1 MLSDL
6 LPPAHSCSLLSRASN
21 HDDDKEDEPPHWT
34 VSHKLGKFIRGQS
47 DHRQR
52 PESKLLTRRVS
63 TSSLTEYISNFDQEP
78 SSPTKDSSLPAGE
91 SKGETEPKHN
101 KWLEAFSKYKTITSG
116 GQQSIT
122 DSGYLQQRTPSRWI
136 SAASKN
142 TDNKTGDNNRG
153 SQEYPLRPSS
163 QLETAEEP
171 AYSSIVAQRAERF
184 GGTQRRGL
192 RRAQSFQITRGK
204 SIVTKK

>member
-6 LPPAHSCSLLSRASN
+6 RLIPPAHSCSLLSRASN

-34 VSHKLGKFIRGQS
+34 GSHKLGKFIRGQS

-63 TSSLTEYISNFDQEP
+63 TSSLTEYISNFDPEP
-78 SSPTKDSSLPAGE
+78 SSPNKGSSLPA
-91 SKGETEPKHN
+91 KGETVMEPKHN

-116 GQQSIT
+116 GQQSTT
-122 DSGYLQQRTPSRWI
+122 DSGYLQRTPS
-136 SAASKN
+136 SAESKN
-142 TDNKTGDNNRG
+142 TDIKTGDNNRG

-171 AYSSIVAQRAERF
+171 AYSSIVTQRAERF

-204 SIVTKK
+204 PIITKK